1 MSGPKARELQI
12 RTTINQRFIETN
24 EKEKLKE
31 FLRTKLVE
39 CGWRDEM
46 KTYCREVLR
55 AKENVVAEEL
65 ISEITPKGKAQVP
78 EKVKQEALAKI
89 KTFLVN
95 YAQGQ
100 QGDK

>member
-1 MSGPKARELQI
+1 MFWITLMYNLVYWLDLYCFSPKARELQI

-46 KTYCREVLR
+46 KTYCR
-55 AKENVVAEEL
+55 
-65 ISEITPKGKAQVP
+65 GKMM
-78 EKVKQEALAKI
+78 
-89 KTFLVN
+89 FS
-95 YAQGQ
+95 
-100 QGDK
+100 